1 MQPRNETLKNIIL
14 ELLRHMSYEAEIFE
28 RQEEGRTVFN
38 IKTRDAQ
45 LLIGKQGANME
56 ALQYIVRIIFRKAS
70 GDDPSGAGGHGETDR
85 FPFALDVD
93 DYKDK
98 RVIYLKELARKA
110 AHHVRETRKPVSL
123 APMPSY
129 ERRVI
134 HNYLSLFSDLSSESV
149 GAEPN
154 RKLVIKNKQRPKT
167 ADDGFNFIEN
177 S

>member
-1 MQPRNETLKNIIL
+1 MQPENNEKLKTIVL
-14 ELLRHMSYEAEIFE
+14 GLLQRMGFDASIYE
-28 RQEEGRTVFN
+28 RQEEGRVVFN

-45 LLIGKQGANME
+45 LLIGKQGSTLE
-56 ALQYIVRIIFRKAS
+56 SLQHIVRVLFRKEI
-70 GDDPSGAGGHGETDR
+70 GEDK

-110 AHHVRETRKPVSL
+110 AHYVRDNRRAVSL
-123 APMPSY
+123 ASMPSY

-134 HNYLSLFSDLSSESV
+134 HNYLSLYSDISSSSV
-149 GAEPN
+149 GEEPN
-154 RKLVIKNKQRPKT
+154 RKIIIRTKGPAKGKEKE
-167 ADDGFNFIEN
+167 DDVFDFIEN